1 MTTIT
6 ATAPTNETDHLAL
19 LKFKESVPQD
29 PFNILS
35 SWNDSMNFCNWHG
48 ITCGRRH
55 QRVTALNLEGYK
67 LRGSISSYIGNLTFL
82 RFIKLQNNSF
92 YGEIPQEVGH
102 LFRLQNLSLNN
113 NTLEGEIPSSLS
125 NCSNL
130 RLINLYVN
138 KLNGKI
144 PAEIGSLMKLEG
156 LSLSINNLTGGIPP
170 SFGNLSSLKYFG
182 AAYNNL
188 VGNIPN
194 VVGQL
199 KGLRRVAIGDNKLS
213 GTIPSSLYNVSSLQC
228 LSIANNQLNGTLPPN
243 IGLNLPNL
251 QLLQVAVN
259 DFFGPIPASLCN
271 ATQLQRIDLG
281 DNNFIGSIPTN
292 LGNLLDLYMLRFR
305 NNSLGRDFNFLTSLT
320 NCSRLQSLDLDT
332 NQFEGVLPNS
342 ISNLSTQL
350 TGLYL
355 GYNEISG
362 TLPASLENLV
372 NLIVLTLY
380 KNHFTGIIPATFG
393 KFQKMQILG
402 LSRNKLSGE
411 IPASIGNLTQ
421 LFELELDENKFEGT
435 IPPTIVNCQ
444 NLQILYISQNNLNGS
459 IPQQLIG
466 PSSLPILFLDL
477 SYNSFTGKLP
487 FEVGNLK
494 NVNGLDVSNNNLS
507 GEIPTS
513 IGNCLVLEQLYLQ
526 GNSFEGSL
534 PSSIASLKGLQYL
547 DVSQNNLSGSIPK
560 GIEKLP
566 FLNYLN
572 ISFNNFE
579 GEVPTEGVF
588 KNTSVISLIGNTK
601 LCGGISKLQ
610 LPKCPLSFMKPRKS
624 TGFKLAIVVVSIV
637 IFFFLFSSFLALYWM
652 KKSKKKSPSM
662 VSTISLLPNVSYK
675 ELYQAT
681 GGFSPSNLIGYG
693 SFGAVYK
700 GALGQEERKRPVAIK
715 VLNLQHKRASK
726 SFMAECNALRNI
738 RHRNLVKILTCCSS
752 MDYSRNQFKAL
763 VYEFMT
769 NGSLDIW
776 LHPKR
781 DNENQSSNLSLL
793 QRLNIAID
801 VASAI
806 DYLHNHSAHPI
817 IHCDLKPSNIL
828 LDDDMVAHVS
838 DFGLARLLPTT
849 DDSSQKQSSTIG
861 IKGSIGYAAPEYGM
875 GGEASTEGDMYSY
888 GIFLLEM
895 FLRKRP
901 TDEMFEDGLNLH
913 NFAKM
918 ALPERLVQIVDPILL
933 PREVEETQTSTLA
946 REYNNKSEIQTDED
960 TLDIVN
966 LCQIDANVHKC
977 LVSVLEI
984 GLACSMESPKERMNM
999 EEVTRKMHL
1008 IKNAFLGSRIRRG
1021 GLI

>member
-1 MTTIT
+1 MTLQQTNLCASSSSINLHVILLFSTCLLCLMTTIT

-213 GTIPSSLYNVSSLQC
+213 
-228 LSIANNQLNGTLPPN
+228 
-243 IGLNLPNL
+243 
-251 QLLQVAVN
+251 
-259 DFFGPIPASLCN
+259 
-271 ATQLQRIDLG
+271 
-281 DNNFIGSIPTN
+281 
-292 LGNLLDLYMLRFR
+292 
-305 NNSLGRDFNFLTSLT
+305 
-320 NCSRLQSLDLDT
+320 
-332 NQFEGVLPNS
+332 
-342 ISNLSTQL
+342 
-350 TGLYL
+350 
-355 GYNEISG
+355 
-362 TLPASLENLV
+362 
-372 NLIVLTLY
+372 
-380 KNHFTGIIPATFG
+380 
-393 KFQKMQILG
+393 
-402 LSRNKLSGE
+402 
-411 IPASIGNLTQ
+411 
-421 LFELELDENKFEGT
+421 
-435 IPPTIVNCQ
+435 
-444 NLQILYISQNNLNGS
+444 
-459 IPQQLIG
+459 
-466 PSSLPILFLDL
+466 
-477 SYNSFTGKLP
+477 
-487 FEVGNLK
+487 
-494 NVNGLDVSNNNLS
+494 
-507 GEIPTS
+507 
-513 IGNCLVLEQLYLQ
+513 GNCLVLEQLYLQ

>member
-1 MTTIT
+1 MHIPPLTPMDSSASISHSHQLPSPPNQMKLQQTNLCASSSSIYLHVILLFSTCLLYLQTAIT
-6 ATAPTNETDHLAL
+6 ATAPSNETDRLAL
-19 LKFKESVPQD
+19 LKFKESVPHD

-67 LRGSISSYIGNLTFL
+67 LRGSISLDIGNLTFL
-82 RFIKLQNNSF
+82 RLINLQNNSF

-102 LFRLQNLSLNN
+102 LYRLQQLNLNN

-130 RLINLYVN
+130 KFINLFMN
-138 KLNGKI
+138 NLKGKI
-144 PAEIGSLMKLEG
+144 PTKLGSLMKLETLRLFG
-156 LSLSINNLTGGIPP
+156 NNLTGGIPP
-170 SFGNLSSLKYFG
+170 YFGNLSSLKYFS
-182 AAYNNL
+182 ASYNNL
-188 VGNIPN
+188 VGTIPN
-194 VVGQL
+194 VIGQL
-199 KGLRRVAIGDNKLS
+199 KGLIGFAIGINKFS
-213 GTIPSSLYNVSSLQC
+213 GTIPSSLYNMSSLQI
-228 LSIANNQLNGTLPPN
+228 LSVPVNQLNGTLPLN

-251 QLLQVAVN
+251 QYLLVAEN
-259 DFFGPIPASLCN
+259 DFSGPIPASLCN
-271 ATQLQRIDLG
+271 ATQLQYIDLG
-281 DNNFIGSIPTN
+281 DNNFIGSVPTN
-292 LGNLLDLYMLRFR
+292 LGNLLDLYGLRLSR
-305 NNSLGRDFNFLTSLT
+305 NYLGRDFHFLTSLT
-320 NCSRLQSLDLDT
+320 NCSRLHVLVLNT
-332 NQFEGVLPNS
+332 NQFKGVLPNS

-350 TGLYL
+350 TKLYL
-355 GYNEISG
+355 GENEISG

-372 NLIVLTLY
+372 NLIVLTIY
-380 KNHFTGIIPATFG
+380 NNHFTGIIPTTFG

-402 LSRNKLSGE
+402 VSENKLSGE
-411 IPASIGNLTQ
+411 IPASIGNLSQ
-421 LFELELDENKFEGT
+421 LFAIELGENKFKGT

-444 NLQILYISQNNLNGS
+444 NLQFLDISLNNLNGS

-466 PSSLPILFLDL
+466 PSSHLIVSLDL

-494 NVNGLDVSNNNLS
+494 NVYELDVSNNNLS

-513 IGNCLVLEQLYLQ
+513 IGNCLILEYLYLQ

-534 PSSIASLKGLQYL
+534 PSSIASLKGLQHL

-566 FLNYLN
+566 FLEYLN

-579 GEVPTEGVF
+579 GEVPTEGIF

-610 LPKCPLSFMKPRKS
+610 LPKCPISVIKPRKFTS
-624 TGFKLAIVVVSIV
+624 FKLAVVVVSIV
-637 IFFFLFSSFLALYWM
+637 IFFFLFSSFLFLYWM

-662 VSTISLLPNVSYK
+662 VSTIGLLPKVSYK

-681 GGFSPSNLIGYG
+681 CGFSPSNLIGYG
-693 SFGAVYK
+693 SFGVVYK
-700 GALGQEERKRPVAIK
+700 GALDQEERLVAIK

-752 MDYSRNQFKAL
+752 MDYSGNQFKAL
-763 VYEFMT
+763 VFEFMT
-769 NGSLDIW
+769 NGSLDFW
-776 LHPKR
+776 LHLRR

-806 DYLHNHSAHPI
+806 YYLHNHSTQPI

-861 IKGSIGYAAPEYGM
+861 IKGSIGYAAPG
-875 GGEASTEGDMYSY
+875 
-888 GIFLLEM
+888 
-895 FLRKRP
+895 
-901 TDEMFEDGLNLH
+901 
-913 NFAKM
+913 
-918 ALPERLVQIVDPILL
+918 
-933 PREVEETQTSTLA
+933 
-946 REYNNKSEIQTDED
+946 
-960 TLDIVN
+960 
-966 LCQIDANVHKC
+966 
-977 LVSVLEI
+977 
-984 GLACSMESPKERMNM
+984 
-999 EEVTRKMHL
+999 
-1008 IKNAFLGSRIRRG
+1008 NAFLIVYKF
-1021 GLI
+1021 